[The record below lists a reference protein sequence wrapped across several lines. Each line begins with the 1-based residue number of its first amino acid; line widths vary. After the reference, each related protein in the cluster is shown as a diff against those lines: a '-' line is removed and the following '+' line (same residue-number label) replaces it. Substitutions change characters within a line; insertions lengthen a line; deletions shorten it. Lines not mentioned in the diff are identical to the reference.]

1 MQISQQNDRS
11 NVTSPRPIKKVK
23 NPYGILSGFFVS
35 DDKQHNKSR
44 AEALAAA
51 YEYIIGP
58 KWEKHGN

>member
-1 MQISQQNDRS
+1 M
-11 NVTSPRPIKKVK
+11 K